1 MLSCFVFDVLKL
13 GNALYLC
20 YHAFLRLLKG
30 SFKKKK
36 KDFWKFVCF
45 FPLKLYEGRLLKVMG
60 TWIASK
66 TSSTDAYVL
75 ARYGFMLNLFLKK
88 Y

>member
-36 KDFWKFVCF
+36 TFESSFGF

-75 ARYGFMLNLFLKK
+75 ARYGFMLNLF
-88 Y
+88 